1 MADFGAN
8 QALERLV
15 FIYAIKVLNTKSQA
29 SHSRTNYVNGGTQTQ
44 IRKLCGG
51 ASTVLP
57 SHPTSLDLRWR
68 LLLLSR
74 RALTRN
80 SLNKIRKSGQRQE
93 NYQAILE
100 SLVNEAAREGKSS
113 VRTARSA
120 AVEPAT
126 TTLLKIEEHTQESW
140 A

>member
-1 MADFGAN
+1 MWWSKHCVAEPPN
-8 QALERLV
+8 QFRFEMETA
-15 FIYAIKVLNTKSQA
+15 ATIKK
-29 SHSRTNYVNGGTQTQ
+29 G
-44 IRKLCGG
+44 
-51 ASTVLP
+51 
-57 SHPTSLDLRWR
+57 
-68 LLLLSR
+68 
-74 RALTRN
+74 RN